1 MIHEKEIMY
10 NFDSKLIAEHIEEN
24 ICFRIFENR
33 IFHVSIPKN
42 MKIGKEIID
51 IGYDFLNKNGGGRF
65 YNVYEFD
72 SFADVEPEVR
82 EWAADSSGNHYT
94 YCDAIVIRN
103 LAQKII
109 ADFYIKF
116 NKPKMPTKIFY
127 SVNKAYEWIKEIQE
141 EIET

>member
-1 MIHEKEIMY
+1 MTNEKEIMY
-10 NFDSKLIAEHIEEN
+10 NFDSKLIAEHIEQN
-24 ICFRIFENR
+24 VTFRIFENR
-33 IFHVSIPKN
+33 IFHVSIPKDI
-42 MKIGKEIID
+42 KIGKEIID

-72 SFADVEPEVR
+72 SFADVEPDVR
-82 EWAADSSGNHYT
+82 EWAADSSGNLYT

-127 SVNKAYEWIKEIQE
+127 SVNKAHEWIKEVQE
-141 EIET
+141 EIGS